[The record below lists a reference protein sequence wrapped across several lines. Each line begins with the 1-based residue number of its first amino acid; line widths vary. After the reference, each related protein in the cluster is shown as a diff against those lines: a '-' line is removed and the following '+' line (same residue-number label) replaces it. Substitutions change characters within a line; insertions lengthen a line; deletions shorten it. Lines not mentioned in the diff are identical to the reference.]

1 MTTVTVKNIPAELYE
16 RLKAAARANRRSVNS
31 EIIIC
36 IEQAVAAHPV
46 EPEATL
52 ARARRLRQLTHAT
65 PITDAEFDQ
74 AKAAGR
80 P

>member
-1 MTTVTVKNIPAELYE
+1 MATITVKNIPTELYE
-16 RLKAAARANRRSVNS
+16 RLKIAAQAHRRSVNS
-31 EIIIC
+31 EIIVC
-36 IEQAVAAHPV
+36 IEQAVTAQPV

-52 ARARRLRQLTHAT
+52 ALARKLRQLTHTAPT
-65 PITDAEFDQ
+65 TDAEFNR

>member
-1 MTTVTVKNIPAELYE
+1 MATITVKNIPAELYE
-16 RLKAAARANRRSVNS
+16 RLKAAAQADRRSVNS

-46 EPEATL
+46 EPEAML
-52 ARARRLRQLTHAT
+52 ARARRLRQLTAGA
-65 PITDAEFDQ
+65 PITDADFNQ

>member
-46 EPEATL
+46 EPDAAI
-52 ARARRLRQLTHAT
+52 ARARGLRQLTHTAPT
-65 PITDAEFDQ
+65 TDAEFNR